1 MSNSSDAIK
10 QLRAFHAGIKESLIS
25 RHVLRGN
32 KVVDLGSGVGGDM
45 FKFVR
50 AGASSVVA
58 IDLSESN
65 LQEAQR
71 RCTERGKTDPD
82 VERLRKTSSWHMCD
96 ATKSDQLLKLAR
108 VIGQETVDV
117 INCHFLLQYIC
128 GSQEQFIKLFEW
140 AAFILKRGGVLVA
153 TAPNGATIRRM
164 TINGPFRSDVMSISR
179 VSSAMRDNDE
189 KAEDPSND
197 GEFGHQIKFH
207 MFDSRL
213 AQNLD
218 EFMLPV
224 DAMCDIAKQCGFRLI
239 ELRNFSDIYASASVA
254 SPQGKR
260 MSRSEQECS
269 SVNFSAVFQRI

>member
-1 MSNSSDAIK
+1 MSNSGDAIK
-10 QLRAFHAGIKESLIS
+10 QLRTFHAGIKESLIS

-71 RCTERGKTDPD
+71 RCTERGKTEPD
-82 VERLRKTSSWHMCD
+82 VERLRKASSWHVCD

-117 INCHFLLQYIC
+117 VNCHFLLQYIC
-128 GSQEQFIKLFEW
+128 GSRDQFTKLFEW

-153 TAPNGATIRRM
+153 TAPNGATIRTM

-179 VSSAMRDNDE
+179 IPRLASS
-189 KAEDPSND
+189 EDVKGKDSSDD

-224 DAMCDIAKQCGFRLI
+224 DAMCNIAKQCGFRLV
-239 ELRNFSDIYASASVA
+239 ELRNFADIYASLDS
-254 SPQGKR
+254 KRR
-260 MSRSEQECS
+260 MSRSEEECS
-269 SVNFSAVFQRI
+269 SVNFSAVFQKI